1 MFGKALEIMLITA
14 LKNHIYQF
22 GNKVR
27 LQNKGGPIG
36 LKLTGEI
43 AECIMKQWD
52 KKLIKELRKVN
63 MEPIIDC
70 RFKDDINLVA
80 EAVEKGTKWLDG
92 KLTIDETKRLEDK
105 DKSDS
110 KVTIEVI
117 KEIANNVDPMI
128 RLTSQTPCNFEGGML
143 PILDVKVKI
152 NKNEGNRLDF
162 EFFEKPTKHP
172 KVILMDSALSFS
184 QKRTILTQECLRILR
199 NTKIEL
205 GPEVQK
211 KYLDKFMLKLKMSG
225 YDQKFR
231 MEILDSALKAFEKM
245 KTDDEMGIKPM
256 YRSRDWNFEERTRNK
271 SMKKLGWWNSKHS
284 KIKYTSVLFVT
295 PTPGGILVKDLKQRE
310 EEINKN
316 SDERVKIVE
325 KGGMKIKDMLET
337 KNPFKN
343 KGSKCVQPT
352 CPLCTSSQF
361 VEGNPEDNQ
370 LP

>member
-1 MFGKALEIMLITA
+1 MDKGSKLVEGKIVINE
-14 LKNHIYQF
+14 
-22 GNKVR
+22 NK
-27 LQNKGGPIG
+27 
-36 LKLTGEI
+36 
-43 AECIMKQWD
+43 
-52 KKLIKELRKVN
+52 KE
-63 MEPIIDC
+63 M
-70 RFKDDINLVA
+70 
-80 EAVEKGTKWLDG
+80 
-92 KLTIDETKRLEDK
+92 DK
-105 DKSDS
+105 DKSNE
-110 KVTIEVI
+110 KVTMEVI
-117 KEIANNVDPMI
+117 QEVANSLDPMI
-128 RLTSQTPCNFEGGML
+128 QLTIETPCSFENRKL
-143 PILDVKVKI
+143 KVLDVQVNI
-152 NKNEGNRLDF
+152 NETEQNRIDF

-172 KVILMDSALSFS
+172 KVILMASALSFP

-370 LP
+370 LPCNTNNVGYRWRCLICCLSL